1 MREKFL
7 FLAAIA
13 FYTAAQFLFE
23 AAQKEHSK
31 RCHNHKD
38 LLEKLKR
45 TRVARE
51 N

>member
-7 FLAAIA
+7 FATAIVLYA
-13 FYTAAQFLFE
+13 AAQFLFE

-45 TRVARE
+45 TRVARA